1 MLTQISETS
10 ADFADDHARLARTS
24 TAERVAEVLRDRVT
38 AGYFRPGARLSEDVI
53 GNALG
58 VSRNTLREAF
68 RLLSHERLLMHHLN
82 RGVFVRVLSADDVHD
97 VYAVRRII
105 EIGAVRDGIPADPQL
120 LEAVGVTVVDGEQA
134 AERAAWQDVG
144 TADLRFHQAVAGLAR
159 SPRINE
165 LMRGLLAELRLVFH
179 VMADPEGFHR
189 PYLTRNREIHEL
201 LASGDGAGAEQAL
214 TSYLLDAE
222 EQITVAYASIPPQQ
236 ATGQ

>member
-1 MLTQISETS
+1 MTQPTETTT
-10 ADFADDHARLARTS
+10 DFAGDHERLARAS

-53 GNALG
+53 GGALG

-82 RGVFVRVLSADDVHD
+82 RGVFVRMLSADDVHD

-105 EIGAVRDGIPADPQL
+105 EIGAVRDGDPTDAAL
-120 LEAVGVTVVDGEQA
+120 LEAVRVTVVEGEQA
-134 AERAAWQDVG
+134 AERGAWQEVG
-144 TADLRFHQAVAGLAR
+144 TADLRFHQAVAGLAG

-179 VMADPEGFHR
+179 VMADPEGFHQ
-189 PYLTRNREIHEL
+189 PYLSRNREIFEL
-201 LASGDGAGAEQAL
+201 LAAGDSEGAEQAL

-222 EQITVAYASIPPQQ
+222 HQLTVAYATIPQDQ
-236 ATGQ
+236 AAGQ

>member
-1 MLTQISETS
+1 MTPVTETS
-10 ADFADDHARLARTS
+10 SDFAGDHERLARAS

-53 GNALG
+53 GGALG

-82 RGVFVRVLSADDVHD
+82 RGVFVRMLSADDVYD

-105 EIGAVRDGIPADPQL
+105 EIAAVRDGDLTNATL
-120 LEAVGVTVVDGEQA
+120 LEAIRVTVVEGEQA
-134 AERAAWQDVG
+134 AERGAWQEVG
-144 TADLRFHQAVAGLAR
+144 TADLRFHQAVAGLAS

-179 VMADPEGFHR
+179 VMADPEGFHQ
-189 PYLTRNREIHEL
+189 PYLSRNREIYEL
-201 LASGDGAGAEQAL
+201 LAAGDAKGAEEAL

-222 EQITVAYASIPPQQ
+222 EQLTAAYATIAQDQ
-236 ATGQ
+236 AAGQ